1 MSSAGTG
8 ETKHSD
14 DVIRCARCAHFAY
27 FENRSGHNSPQALG
41 KCESEP
47 WDGNTGQWAMF
58 PHHCPSFIKLDQDPS
73 PS

>member
-1 MSSAGTG
+1 MTTANTG

-14 DVIRCARCAHFAY
+14 DVIRCALCAYFAY

-41 KCESEP
+41 KCKSAP
-47 WDGNTGQWAMF
+47 WDGNIGQWAMF
-58 PHHCPSFIKLDQDPS
+58 PHHCANFKSLDQETS